1 MISMPSKNIFEGQSV
16 RAIFAHY
23 VYEELRKRKFVS
35 LVDILCIY
43 YKRDKSYYNLH
54 TYSSDKAYIQLK
66 KAFPE
71 VVKALEK
78 VEPGCVIDN
87 GKVGKGRAY
96 RYVGKADDPL
106 AAERQAI
113 VQKTV
118 EDYVEFCKAS
128 AGIMPASWFSSFF
141 ENTQL
146 LLDTER
152 ESEGG
157 NTLIRS
163 SLEQNLT
170 NIHLL
175 PVFYKAITDRHVLR
189 FFYQRFG
196 QEPFELTFHP
206 QFLKEYNGRWFVFGD
221 AERLLVDEHD
231 EEERETFK
239 VYNVPLDR
247 IVGDVSMIDNVEYLP
262 AEKGIYQRFFND
274 IIGVTHEKGAKVEQV
289 VIRTKTEY
297 QHGLLQTKPLHHSQK
312 ETLPF
317 GRYED
322 GEYGEVTLT
331 IEPNRALRGKIL
343 AYGQYLEVI
352 HPQSLREQLKDII
365 KQQMMQYSDEKYKKQ
380 TNFMHII

>member
-1 MISMPSKNIFEGQSV
+1 MPSKNIFEGQSV

-23 VYEELRKRKFVS
+23 VYKELRKRKFVS

-43 YKRDKSYYNLH
+43 YKRDKNYYNLH

-141 ENTQL
+141 KNTQL

-157 NTLIRS
+157 NTPIRS
-163 SLEQNLT
+163 SLEQNQT

-221 AERLLVDEHD
+221 AERLLVDEQG
-231 EEERETFK
+231 EAIRETFK

-331 IEPNRALRGKIL
+331 IEPNRELRGKIL

-365 KQQMMQYSDEKYKKQ
+365 KQQMMQYSDEKSKKQ
-380 TNFMHII
+380 TNFMHLI

>member
-1 MISMPSKNIFEGQSV
+1 MPSKNIFEGQSV

-43 YKRDKSYYNLH
+43 YKRDKNYYNLH

-78 VEPGCVIDN
+78 VEPRCVIDN

-175 PVFYKAITDRHVLR
+175 PVFYKAITDHQVLR
-189 FFYQRFG
+189 FSYQRFG

-221 AERLLVDEHD
+221 AD
-231 EEERETFK
+231 REPYK
-239 VYNVPLDR
+239 AYNVPLDR
-247 IVGDVSMIDNVEYLP
+247 IVSNIEVLADVEYIP
-262 AEKGIYQRFFND
+262 ADKGFYNRFFND
-274 IIGVTHEKGAKVEQV
+274 IVGVTHEKDAKVAQI
-289 VIRTKTEY
+289 VIRTKSIY
-297 QHGLLQTKPLHHSQK
+297 QHGLLLTKPLHHSQK
-312 ETLPF
+312 ESRPF
-317 GRYED
+317 AQYEND
-322 GEYGEVTLT
+322 CYGEVILMA
-331 IEPNRALRGKIL
+331 EPNRELRGKIL
-343 AYGQYLEVI
+343 AYGQFLEVI
-352 HPQSLREQLKDII
+352 SPQSFRDSIIDILNLQLK
-365 KQQMMQYSDEKYKKQ
+365 QYEK
-380 TNFMHII
+380 